1 MKKIEAI
8 MSSLITQILFLIIP
22 LLVID
27 WKTPQTIDYIL
38 MGIALI
44 LALSILFSIITAII
58 KRKL

>member
-1 MKKIEAI
+1 